1 MLLADSNP
9 VVAQKLIDALRQRKA
24 TNTSHHSAYF
34 AAAASARM
42 HRVDDAVRW
51 LREASDTGF
60 PCYSLFEL
68 DPTLT
73 AIRREPQFER
83 FMGEMAKRSSALRK
97 ALFPN

>member
-1 MLLADSNP
+1 
-9 VVAQKLIDALRQRKA
+9 
-24 TNTSHHSAYF
+24 
-34 AAAASARM
+34 M

-73 AIRREPQFER
+73 PIRQEPQFQR
-83 FMGEMAKRSSALRK
+83 FMDEMAKRSSALRR
-97 ALFPN
+97 AIFPTTQ